1 MPAADAGQGTL
12 EFDGQ
17 TLDRGDTP
25 VRRQE
30 VGVVTIYQEFNL
42 LPAMSVAENMYLGR
56 EPLRNGLID
65 WGRMFKDAQAII
77 DGLGLE
83 LGHGRWCARSASP
96 SSKWSR
102 SPRLTMNQAHHHGRA
117 DGGAERPRGR

>member
-1 MPAADAGQGTL
+1 ML

-30 VGVVTIYQEFNL
+30 VGIVTIYQEFNL

-56 EPLRNGLID
+56 DRCGT
-65 WGRMFKDAQAII
+65 A
-77 DGLGLE
+77 
-83 LGHGRWCARSASP
+83 
-96 SSKWSR
+96 
-102 SPRLTMNQAHHHGRA
+102 
-117 DGGAERPRGR
+117 